1 MSSRL
6 KISILA
12 DNNTKRDSHLLAEHG
27 LSLYIECDDLKL
39 LFDTGDTDVYLK
51 NAAKMGIDIQSI
63 DIISFSHHHYDH
75 VGGLR
80 YFPKQ
85 NRKIKLVAQKYA
97 FYPRVDYVS
106 NLAKQEIIEKFDVI
120 SVDMEPFELSKN
132 LVFLGQIPSF
142 NDFEGK
148 KSFKD
153 RKIVLPSGE
162 IVDDFVKDDTALIYK
177 SSEGIIIITGCSHS
191 GICNIIQY
199 AISIAEK
206 KWRVSKVKTVIG
218 GLHLI
223 NSYSILLDKIINFL
237 KDRGISEIYPCHCTD
252 LAAKIALACGGLKV
266 HEVGTGTIVNF

>member
-132 LVFLGQIPSF
+132 LVFLGQIPGF

-223 NSYSILLDKIINFL
+223 NSDSILLDKIINFL

-252 LAAKIALACGGLKV
+252 LDAKIALACGGLKV
-266 HEVGTGTIVNF
+266 HEVGAGTTVNF